1 MFIIYIFLTRYLF
14 VILNLFYDFRAR
26 FKTAKDP
33 YIRRLATT
41 IDLLKESTNATMVLG
56 DKTNRLDIFHT
67 YLLIRREG

>member
-14 VILNLFYDFRAR
+14 VISNLFYDFRAR
-26 FKTAKDP
+26 FETAKDP

-56 DKTNRLDIFHT
+56 DKANHAIIFHT
-67 YLLIRREG
+67 NLLTMREI